1 MARGSGLHRKQGSRV
16 QAVNALKLRVA
27 RFRDPADPQQLLC
40 WAMEVNARS
49 QLKRFNRRI
58 ETISQ
63 IQRSGLMDL
72 TAGLQQ
78 LRGMRPKGAVGRG

>member
-1 MARGSGLHRKQGSRV
+1 M
-16 QAVNALKLRVA
+16 NDLKLRVA
-27 RFRDPADPQQLLC
+27 RFRDPADPQQLLS
-40 WAMEVNARS
+40 WTMEVNPLS

-63 IQRSGLMDL
+63 IHRSGLMDL
-72 TAGLQQ
+72 TAVLQQ